1 MATVKKVTKIAD
13 KLEKVSDNFTVY
25 RYDNGYGIEISG
37 RDSENDWTNAKIVC
51 TSLGDLNVL
60 IAEAVSLPLD

>member
-1 MATVKKVTKIAD
+1 MATKNVTKIGD

-25 RYDNGYGIEISG
+25 RYDNGYGVEITG
-37 RDSENDWTNAKIVC
+37 RDKEGDWTTAKIVC

-60 IAEAVSLPLD
+60 IQEATSLPLD